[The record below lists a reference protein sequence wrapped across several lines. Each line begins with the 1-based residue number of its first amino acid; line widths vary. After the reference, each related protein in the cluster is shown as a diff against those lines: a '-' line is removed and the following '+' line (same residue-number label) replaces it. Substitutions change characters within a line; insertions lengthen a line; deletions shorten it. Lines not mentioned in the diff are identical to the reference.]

1 MKLLDRFLLLAL
13 VAGIWA
19 MVLSPDSLQAD
30 TRENCTFLFD
40 NASGKVNRGKVSV
53 TPHINYGEDNRDP
66 KTTAPQSWMFSLR
79 KATGSV
85 TCP

>member
-1 MKLLDRFLLLAL
+1 MKLFDRLLIIALAG
-13 VAGIWA
+13 GIWA
-19 MVLSPDSLQAD
+19 MVLSPVSPQAE
-30 TRENCTFLFD
+30 TKTNCTFMFD
-40 NASGKVNRGKVSV
+40 NANGQVNRGKVTV

-66 KTTAPQSWMFSLR
+66 QTTAPQSWMFSLK